1 LLCFLSSFVTQPN
14 QSSDL
19 KGPVGIRVDTYLE
32 NTVYRK
38 ISFHCQDLESIIPPC
53 MQPFKNKGDVEATII
68 NLIQHIGQSCP
79 ISMQVVGY
87 TENTRHENN
96 FRTLLLTTLILI

>member
-1 LLCFLSSFVTQPN
+1 
-14 QSSDL
+14 
-19 KGPVGIRVDTYLE
+19 
-32 NTVYRK
+32 
-38 ISFHCQDLESIIPPC
+38 